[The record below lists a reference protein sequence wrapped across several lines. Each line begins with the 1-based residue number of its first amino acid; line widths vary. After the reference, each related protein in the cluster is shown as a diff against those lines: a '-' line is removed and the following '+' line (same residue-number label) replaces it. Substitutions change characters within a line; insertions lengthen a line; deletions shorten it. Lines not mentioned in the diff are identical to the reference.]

1 MQQLEYVSVVSSW
14 PKWCRNLCKAHLSI
28 WRPYLLIEGLNARN
42 RILQWTLTLFVIIS
56 CISNSNSCNCAMCTE
71 FILCIMWRFV
81 NIVKMC
87 EYCELIRASVSS
99 EWHRECQADSTS
111 PLNISKTGRD
121 YNPRQLRRGLVPIL
135 KHLPLSPLGPDKFQF
150 NKQHFIIRAP
160 LLLSSTTIS
169 LGGQWDKL
177 GNKQ

>member
-14 PKWCRNLCKAHLSI
+14 PKWCRNLRKAHLSI

-71 FILCIMWRFV
+71 FILCIMWRCV

-87 EYCELIRASVSS
+87 EYCEDVWILWRCVKSVKMCEYCEDVWILWTYQSKCQQRMAQRVSGRLDKSS
-99 EWHRECQADSTS
+99 EYFQNGPGLQFSSAETWTGSHF
-111 PLNISKTGRD
+111 KT
-121 YNPRQLRRGLVPIL
+121 PPSL
-135 KHLPLSPLGPDKFQF
+135 
-150 NKQHFIIRAP
+150 
-160 LLLSSTTIS
+160 TTRT
-169 LGGQWDKL
+169 GQVSI
-177 GNKQ
+177 

>member
-1 MQQLEYVSVVSSW
+1 MDPHTFCHYFMHFKFKLMQLCNVHWIYSLHYVKMCEYCEDVW
-14 PKWCRNLCKAHLSI
+14 IL
-28 WRPYLLIEGLNARN
+28 WR
-42 RILQWTLTLFVIIS
+42 
-56 CISNSNSCNCAMCTE
+56 C
-71 FILCIMWRFV
+71 V

-121 YNPRQLRRGLVPIL
+121 YNPRQLRRRLVPIL
-135 KHLPLSPLGPDKFQF
+135 KRLPLSPLGPDKFQF
-150 NKQHFIIRAP
+150 NKQHFITRSP
-160 LLLSSTTIS
+160 LLLSPTTIS
-169 LGGQWDKL
+169 SGGQWDKL

>member
-1 MQQLEYVSVVSSW
+1 MDPHTFCHYFMHFKFKLMQ
-14 PKWCRNLCKAHLSI
+14 LCNVHWIYSLH
-28 WRPYLLIEGLNARN
+28 N
-42 RILQWTLTLFVIIS
+42 
-56 CISNSNSCNCAMCTE
+56 
-71 FILCIMWRFV
+71 MWRCV

-150 NKQHFIIRAP
+150 NKQEFIIRYLHPCFSHQQLFHRADNETSWETNNFNRAMGWMHKTKAAAVKDSN
-160 LLLSSTTIS
+160 LC
-169 LGGQWDKL
+169 
-177 GNKQ
+177 